1 MHWLIKAH
9 AMALLSRLPGGKSVY
24 HALQRRLGTNRLN
37 FAESLERTGQI
48 VDLVHETGCD
58 VCGSTCLEIG
68 TGWRP
73 FVPMLFYLAGAER
86 TITLD
91 INPWMDQRY
100 ALETYRA
107 IGKGL
112 PQIAERLHVSQSQIE
127 SRYVHIDESK
137 LNLANLLAAFHVDYR
152 CPADACATG
161 LPSRLIDFVVSSNVL
176 EHVPPAV
183 LEGMHRESAQIL
195 KPGGLAVHRINPGD
209 HYILTDARITGANFL
224 QFPEK
229 RWYWYGGSGLSYHNR
244 LRCVQQKELLAGSG
258 LKIVIE
264 RVRSDERADAAI
276 RSGRL
281 KIDPSFQH
289 FTLEQLT
296 ADYIWLVGA
305 RTAD

>member
-24 HALQRRLGTNRLN
+24 HSLQRRLGTNRLN

-48 VDLVHETGCD
+48 VDLVRETGCD
-58 VCGSTCLEIG
+58 VCGATCLEIG

-73 FVPMLFYLAGAER
+73 FVPMLLYLAGAER

-100 ALETYRA
+100 AVETYRA

-127 SRYVHIDESK
+127 SRYVRIDESK

-161 LPSRLIDFVVSSNVL
+161 LPSRLIDYVVSSNVL

-183 LEGMHRESAQIL
+183 LEGMHRESADPEARRVSSSPDQ
-195 KPGGLAVHRINPGD
+195 PGGPLCSCGCKNYGRQFPTISRETMVLVRRQRAQLSQPLAVRSTKGVI
-209 HYILTDARITGANFL
+209 
-224 QFPEK
+224 
-229 RWYWYGGSGLSYHNR
+229 GGVR
-244 LRCVQQKELLAGSG
+244 LESRDRGRPFRRAG
-258 LKIVIE
+258 
-264 RVRSDERADAAI
+264 
-276 RSGRL
+276 
-281 KIDPSFQH
+281 Q
-289 FTLEQLT
+289 
-296 ADYIWLVGA
+296 
-305 RTAD
+305 